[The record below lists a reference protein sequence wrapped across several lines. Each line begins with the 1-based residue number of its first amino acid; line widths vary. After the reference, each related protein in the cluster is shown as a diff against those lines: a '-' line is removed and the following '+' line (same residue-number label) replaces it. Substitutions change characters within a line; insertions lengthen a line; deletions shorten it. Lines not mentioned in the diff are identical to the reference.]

1 MHGGPSPHTGAVDLA
16 KTPQDAAPHGAAAAD
31 HRAADVSADDGRVAD
46 RRDAGASHRE
56 RAVLPV
62 PLQDALDDFAGHLEV
77 AQGVSAHT
85 VRAYTG
91 DVEAMLR
98 HAVRHGAGTLAD
110 LDLATLRSWL
120 TVQSERGLAR
130 ATLARRGAA
139 ARAFFDWARRAR
151 LVETDPAVR
160 LASPR
165 VPRTLPTVLAEDA
178 AARLLD
184 AARDAASDGA
194 PARLREWAAAEL
206 LYGAGVRVGELAGV
220 DVDDVDLGQRVV
232 RVLGKGSKE
241 RMVPFGVPAGRAV
254 RRWLD
259 DGRPALVTARTGP
272 ALLVGDRG
280 GRWGQRQ
287 VREAVHRLA
296 RAAGVEDVAPHDLR
310 HSAATHLLAGG
321 SDLRSVQEILGHS
334 SLATTQRYTHV
345 TAERLRSSFEQ
356 AFPRA

>member
-1 MHGGPSPHTGAVDLA
+1 VRLRDGSPGARHTGFVDDRRLQGQDGGPGRAPGGGPGR
-16 KTPQDAAPHGAAAAD
+16 TPAPDPG
-31 HRAADVSADDGRVAD
+31 V
-46 RRDAGASHRE
+46 
-56 RAVLPV
+56 V
-62 PLQDALDDFAGHLEV
+62 PLPPQMQAALDDFTTYLEV
-77 AQGVSAHT
+77 ERGTSEHT
-85 VRAYTG
+85 VRAYVG
-91 DVEAMLR
+91 DVGHLLR
-98 HAVRHGAGTLAD
+98 HAAAEGAES
-110 LDLATLRSWL
+110 LDAVALSTLRSWL
-120 TVQSERGLAR
+120 TELSERGLAR
-130 ATLARRGAA
+130 TTLARRGAA
-139 ARAFFDWARRAR
+139 ARAFFDWARTTGR
-151 LVETDPAVR
+151 VPVDPAAR

-165 VPRTLPTVLAEDA
+165 VARTLPTVLAVDA

-184 AARDAASDGA
+184 VARTAADDGA

-220 DVDDVDLGQRVV
+220 DVDDVDLGERTV
-232 RVLGKGSKE
+232 RVLGKGDKE
-241 RMVPFGVPAGRAV
+241 RVVPFGVPAARAV

-259 DGRPALVTARTGP
+259 VGRPALVTARSGA

-280 GRWGQRQ
+280 GRWGPRQ

-296 RAAGVEDVAPHDLR
+296 AAAGVDDVAPHDLR

>member
-1 MHGGPSPHTGAVDLA
+1 MESDGTRGAARTSEDA
-16 KTPQDAAPHGAAAAD
+16 GQGAAPDGQRPLPSGLSAA
-31 HRAADVSADDGRVAD
+31 V
-46 RRDAGASHRE
+46 E
-56 RAVLPV
+56 
-62 PLQDALDDFAGHLEV
+62 DFATSLRVERGTSE
-77 AQGVSAHT
+77 HT
-85 VRAYTG
+85 VRAYVG
-91 DVEAMLR
+91 DVEGLLR
-98 HAVRHGAGTLAD
+98 HAADDGATTLAD
-110 LDLATLRSWL
+110 VDLAELRSWL
-120 TVQSERGLAR
+120 TELSERGLAR

-139 ARAFFDWARRAR
+139 ARAFFAWARTTGRVAD
-151 LVETDPAVR
+151 DPAAR

-165 VPRTLPTVLAEDA
+165 VPRTLPTVLAVDA
-178 AARLLD
+178 ATRLLD
-184 AARDAASDGA
+184 VARDAAEDGT

-220 DVDDVDLGQRVV
+220 DVDDVDLGQRTV
-232 RVLGKGSKE
+232 RVLGKGDKE
-241 RMVPFGVPAGRAV
+241 RVVPFGVPAARAV

-259 DGRPALVTARTGP
+259 VGRPPLVTERSGA

-296 RAAGVEDVAPHDLR
+296 ALAGVDDVAPHDLR